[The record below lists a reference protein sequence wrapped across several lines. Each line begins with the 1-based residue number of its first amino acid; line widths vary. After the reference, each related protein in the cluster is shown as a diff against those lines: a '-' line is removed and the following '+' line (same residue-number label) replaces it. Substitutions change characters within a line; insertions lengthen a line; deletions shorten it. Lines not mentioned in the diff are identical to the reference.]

1 MSTPLDLLTQTRP
14 LGIMRPLGGGDP
26 IPLKKPELIIGRRPA
41 CDIRLDFEN
50 ISGKHSQ
57 LRFVN
62 GVWHVRDL
70 NSTNG
75 TTVNGQHIFSEHG
88 VMPDDE
94 LSFAGHSYMI
104 DYDPIAPTSLL
115 DANQILEDEM
125 GEGEGR
131 RRSLME
137 MAGLSTDS
145 EFSLRR
151 VRGHQSGSHA
161 AAQAGG
167 MQDLNEPLPEL
178 KDEERVGK
186 VSDDEFLELI
196 RDDIQKNEKDKS

>member
-1 MSTPLDLLTQTRP
+1 
-14 LGIMRPLGGGDP
+14 MRPLGGGDP
-26 IPLKKPELIIGRRPA
+26 IPLKKPEIVVGRRAA

-75 TTVNGQHIFSEHG
+75 TTVNGQPVFSEHG

-94 LSFAGHSYMI
+94 LSFAGHSYRI

-115 DANQILEDEM
+115 DANQILEDEIS
-125 GEGEGR
+125 ESEGR

-151 VRGHQSGSHA
+151 ARGHQSGSHA
-161 AAQAGG
+161 AQRSAVPD
-167 MQDLNEPLPEL
+167 DLNEPLPDL
-178 KDEERVGK
+178 KEEERVSN

-196 RDDIQKNEKDKS
+196 RNDIEKNEQGKP